1 MGERKEGEPKEGESA
16 NEIDDIEPF
25 QPLRNVADFY
35 RSEEVFDR
43 RIHIIGVG
51 NVGRFIAHS
60 IRGIPNP
67 PPITLIFHRALYK
80 QQWLQSDQKL
90 RVVTNGLEEI
100 IHGFDA
106 EVAFPRPRSHGRET
120 AVDGPES
127 SSSSDPFASEQKTG
141 PTFLEGE
148 CTEPIHSL
156 IVCCK
161 SSTVVSA
168 LLSVRHRL
176 LPSSV
181 ILFLQNG
188 MGTVDEV
195 NEKVFPD
202 ATTRPHYMLGIN
214 SHGLNGTQVDNPF
227 TTNHAGFGTIALGI
241 LPHARDSPDATK
253 YYPLA
258 PVTRFNPGIDEISPA
273 KPKRPANSD
282 PDSPQP
288 YSSTWPKTA
297 RHLLRTLLRTPVLCA
312 TAFSPQ
318 DVLQLQLE
326 KLAVNS
332 VINPLTVLL
341 DARNGAILY
350 NYALTRV
357 MRLLLAE
364 ASLVIRSLPEL
375 SHVPN
380 VEQRFGAGRLETL
393 VVGVANATRE
403 NVSSML
409 ADMRAGRRTEI
420 EYMNGWIVKR
430 GELLGV
436 SCVTNFM
443 IKELVKGKTMMISHE
458 LGDSVPFVG
467 VRGVD
472 DGTGENH

>member
-1 MGERKEGEPKEGESA
+1 MRWAGWPSSSLQLDVQH
-16 NEIDDIEPF
+16 DDLEPF
-25 QPLRNVADFY
+25 QPLRDVADFY

-43 RIHIIGVG
+43 RIHIIGIG

-60 IRGIPNP
+60 IRGVPSP
-67 PPITLIFHRALYK
+67 PPVTLIFHRALYN
-80 QQWLQSDQKL
+80 QQWLVSDQKL
-90 RVVTNGLEEI
+90 RVITNGVEET
-100 IHGFDA
+100 IHGFNA
-106 EVAFPRPRSHGRET
+106 EVAFPRPRHHGREI
-120 AVDGPES
+120 AVDGS
-127 SSSSDPFASEQKTG
+127 DSFNSSDPFASEQSTG
-141 PTFLEGE
+141 PTVLEGE
-148 CTEPIHSL
+148 STKPIHSL
-156 IVCCK
+156 IVCSK

-168 LLSVRHRL
+168 LLSIRHRL

-195 NEKVFPD
+195 NEIVFPD
-202 ATTRPHYMLGIN
+202 AATRPHYMIGIN
-214 SHGLNGTQVDNPF
+214 SHGLNNAHVNKPF

-253 YYPLA
+253 HYPLA
-258 PVTRFNPGIDEISPA
+258 PVTRFNPGVDEINPVES
-273 KPKRPANSD
+273 KRPAD
-282 PDSPQP
+282 PDPDNPQP
-288 YSSTWPKTA
+288 YSSSWPKTA

-409 ADMRAGRRTEI
+409 ADARAGRRTEI
-420 EYMNGWIVKR
+420 DYMNGWIVKR

-443 IKELVKGKTMMISHE
+443 IQELVKGKTRMISHE
-458 LGDSVPFVG
+458 LGDNVPFVG
-467 VRGVD
+467 VHGVD